1 MFVRIILHHFPLALQ
16 LLTEKLLAELR
27 VFNEAAEKE
36 KEALQVRLTLFQSQ
50 TGSEHLV
57 LREIFF
63 SQKKQENKKT
73 RKLVFHLMLLWSLD
87 SKCLQ
92 P

>member
-1 MFVRIILHHFPLALQ
+1 MRTLCVKTAAEMFVCIILNPFPLALQ

-57 LREIFF
+57 LERNFKAYF
-63 SQKKQENKKT
+63 PPHAA
-73 RKLVFHLMLLWSLD
+73 LVSR
-87 SKCLQ
+87 
-92 P
+92 

>member
-50 TGSEHLV
+50 TGSERLV
-57 LREIFF
+57 LREIL
-63 SQKKQENKKT
+63 
-73 RKLVFHLMLLWSLD
+73 KLVFHLMLLWSLD

-92 P
+92 PY

>member
-1 MFVRIILHHFPLALQ
+1 MHYIKPFLLALQ
-16 LLTEKLLAELR
+16 LLTEKLIAELR
-27 VFNEAAEKE
+27 VFNQTAEKE

-57 LREIFF
+57 LRE
-63 SQKKQENKKT
+63 T
-73 RKLVFHLMLLWSLD
+73 LKLVFHLVLLWSLD

-92 P
+92 PY